1 VGLAYAEIG
10 DAYVDSATAGNPLVA
25 GPGAA
30 GYVPPQSDEW
40 NAELYYGIRMT
51 PWLTLR
57 PNLQYLAHPGA
68 NDAVD
73 DAWVVGTTVALT
85 L

>member
-1 VGLAYAEIG
+1 MR
-10 DAYVDSATAGNPLVA
+10 SAKA

-40 NAELYYGIRMT
+40 NAELYYGIHMT

-57 PNLQYLAHPGA
+57 PNLQYLVHPGA